1 MIIALL
7 FLILVAILFPGA
19 LRFLFWAILVCF
31 ALSQLH
37 TARAEPR
44 NHQSS
49 IERNAALSFVTP
61 SLIDSFASSGSA
73 AIFCAS
79 ADSLSEMFRSRG
91 LGYHL

>member
-19 LRFLFWAILVCF
+19 LRFVFWAILVCF

-44 NHQSS
+44 NHQT
-49 IERNAALSFVTP
+49 IYLDKLDKGLDDWWNARRQTNYPDLQEARRT
-61 SLIDSFASSGSA
+61 
-73 AIFCAS
+73 
-79 ADSLSEMFRSRG
+79 R
-91 LGYHL
+91 